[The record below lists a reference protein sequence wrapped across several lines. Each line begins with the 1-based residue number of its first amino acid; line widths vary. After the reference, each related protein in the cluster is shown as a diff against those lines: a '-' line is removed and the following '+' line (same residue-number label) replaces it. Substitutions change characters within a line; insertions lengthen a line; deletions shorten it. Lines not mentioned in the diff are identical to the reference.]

1 VRRFKI
7 PNSAT
12 LHNARAFLDCNKSF
26 FAQGQA
32 KTVLEMDPRW
42 MHTEPFALT
51 MAAAWGAR
59 CRGQGLKVSLK
70 NLTSRAK
77 YAARMKL
84 FDFLGVDPHF
94 VIQEHEEAGRFV
106 PIRNIRTPADIR
118 SVIADVSVLLHLDH
132 DQEALAAVQY
142 CVSELLRNVL
152 EHSQSPDGGFVC
164 AHYYSKS
171 GLKRVSIAIADC
183 GQGIAA
189 HLAATYP
196 DVRGDDEQALAL
208 AMLPGITGARP
219 GLYGTSEN
227 AGAGL
232 FITRC
237 IAKGSGGYFFLM
249 SGRAA
254 YRLRRSRTAKI
265 LVDPMEENHDLWRVR
280 SNWQGTVVAMEI
292 PIDNI
297 ADFQEYFKSIS
308 DQIPRPDRKHRKIQ
322 FT

>member
-1 VRRFKI
+1 
-7 PNSAT
+7 
-12 LHNARAFLDCNKSF
+12 
-26 FAQGQA
+26 
-32 KTVLEMDPRW
+32 MDPRW
-42 MHTEPFALT
+42 MHTEPFALA

-59 CRGQGLKVSLK
+59 YRAQGLEISLK
-70 NLTSRAK
+70 NLTPRAK

-84 FDFLGVDPHF
+84 FEHLGVDPGF

-106 PIRNIRTPADIR
+106 PIRNVRTTADIR
-118 SVIADVSVLLHLDH
+118 SVIADVSVLLHLDN

-152 EHSQSPDGGFVC
+152 EHSNSPDGGFVC
-164 AHYYSKS
+164 AHFYAKS
-171 GLKRVSIAIADC
+171 SPRRVSIGIADC

-189 HLAATYP
+189 HLATTYP

-249 SGRAA
+249 SGGAA

-265 LVDPMEENHDLWRVR
+265 LVDPLEENHDLWHAR
-280 SNWQGTVVAMEI
+280 SSWQGTVVSMEI
-292 PIDNI
+292 PIDHI
-297 ADFQEYFKSIS
+297 ADFQEYFTLIS